1 MMHKV
6 CMIDY
11 CKCIRFFRKL
21 NYNDLDLARTF
32 MSINFLKI

>member
-11 CKCIRFFRKL
+11 CKCIRFFTEA
-21 NYNDLDLARTF
+21 YNDLDIARTF

>member
-1 MMHKV
+1 MMYKV

-11 CKCIRFFRKL
+11 CKCIRFFIEV
-21 NYNDLDLARTF
+21 YNDLDFVRIF